1 MNPDPNTPPPAP
13 PASPNIPNNP
23 WQSVTPP
30 PARNMQKRTDPF
42 EIEPMTEPPTT
53 LNALAALLRAPGR
66 ILHQL
71 NTEGSSSLAIKL
83 LGCTILCLAVFG
95 FLLGTFSGGAQLWA
109 APTKVVLGTLAS
121 GLICLPSLVIFSL
134 LSGTDCSI
142 AKLGSL
148 LLISMALVGLLLVGF
163 APVVWVFA
171 QSSSEVGF
179 MGGLGLIFWIL
190 SCAFGLRLLLN
201 LADKMGA
208 HSKGA
213 LLAWGA
219 IFMLVTFQ
227 MTSTLRPIL
236 GTSDTFLPET
246 KMSFLEYWTDGME
259 PLKLSR

>member
-1 MNPDPNTPPPAP
+1 MRD
-13 PASPNIPNNP
+13 IP
-23 WQSVTPP
+23 
-30 PARNMQKRTDPF
+30 KRTDPF
-42 EIEPMTEPPTT
+42 SIEPMTEPATT

-66 ILHQL
+66 ILHQMT
-71 NTEGSSSLAIKL
+71 TESSASLALKL
-83 LGCTILCLAVFG
+83 LGCTILCLAIFG

-134 LSGTDCSI
+134 LSGTNCSI

-148 LLISMALVGLLLVGF
+148 LLLSISLVGLLLVGF

-179 MGGLGLIFWIL
+179 MGGLGLVFWIL

-201 LADKMGA
+201 LADRMGA

-213 LLAWGA
+213 LIAWGA

-236 GTSDTFLPET
+236 GQSDTFLPET
-246 KMSFLEYWTDGME
+246 KMSFMEYWTNGIE
-259 PLKLSR
+259 PLRMTR